1 MRSLLLAS
9 AAFILYSGAALAQT
23 ATTSPAPTGAA
34 NAPSM
39 AAPGMS
45 PGNAG
50 STTPPMMA
58 PKPSDTAANQ
68 TPAPTGAPQ
77 AAQTT
82 SPGMSPGNMAPAPQ
96 KTASDNMGS
105 MGADNGAAEKTTH
118 TYHTYHTAS
127 MAMPAD
133 ASAGQYLHIAKMA
146 IAHHD
151 KMTADEALSRA
162 ETRLL
167 DRAVPAGDIASDQ
180 SPAITSIEH
189 ARMAINSGD
198 MGQAKSDTTMA
209 IQQEH
214 GGMGSGMGGM

>member
-9 AAFILYSGAALAQT
+9 AAFIICSGAALAQT
-23 ATTSPAPTGAA
+23 ATTSPAPTGAP
-34 NAPSM
+34 NAPAM
-39 AAPGMS
+39 APPGMS

-50 STTPPMMA
+50 STAQPMVA
-58 PKPSDTAANQ
+58 PKPSDTAASQ

-77 AAQTT
+77 AAQATA
-82 SPGMSPGNMAPAPQ
+82 PGTSPGNMAPAPQ
-96 KTASDNMGS
+96 KTASNS
-105 MGADNGAAEKTTH
+105 MGADSDAAAKPTH

-127 MAMPAD
+127 MALPAD

-162 ETRLL
+162 ETVML
-167 DRAVPAGDIASDQ
+167 DRAVPAGDITPDQ

-189 ARMAINSGD
+189 ARMAVNSGD
-198 MGQAKSDTTMA
+198 MSQAKSDTNMA
-209 IQQEH
+209 MQQEH
-214 GGMGSGMGGM
+214 GGMGMGTMGGM